1 MWALG
6 ASAGAGPAIVVAQ
19 CVARASAAPLIFFY
33 EYIVDD
39 EDAKGEYYNW
49 FGDSRRLLGMP
60 RVVYAPAP
68 RGAPRR
74 NSAREDGRKSAE
86 DSILAVLLLPS
97 IGPGVAGG
105 AFVFRPCIQRPH

>member
-39 EDAKGEYYNW
+39 EDAKGKYYNW
-49 FGDSRRLLGMP
+49 SRR
-60 RVVYAPAP
+60 A
-68 RGAPRR
+68 
-74 NSAREDGRKSAE
+74 
-86 DSILAVLLLPS
+86 
-97 IGPGVAGG
+97 
-105 AFVFRPCIQRPH
+105 